1 MRVLNITSVSN
12 RFGKLSASADWGR
25 YLGDMIIVL
34 LFLLALVCV
43 RMVQAAPGVVVTL
56 ALSSSS
62 VTTGTPVSLTASV
75 TALGVPVTNGTVTF
89 CDANAPYCENS
100 AVIGTSQL
108 TAVGTASMKFV
119 PGIGTHSYKAVFS
132 GTSLY
137 LSGASPAQPLT
148 VTGNGSY
155 ASTTSISF
163 TGVAGSYS
171 LTGSV
176 AGKVLPPTGSVSF
189 LDTSNDNF
197 SLGSATLGS
206 ASSAQSFL
214 SAVNYPTD
222 GPYAVFV
229 ATGDFNGDGFT
240 DLAVATG
247 TNPGV
252 LVGTTISILLGKGD
266 GTFQAAP
273 FPSPIVG
280 NQPFA
285 IAVGDFNHDGKTD
298 LAVVNMST
306 NNVSVLLGNGD
317 GSFQTAAS
325 YSTGGASKPDAIA
338 VGDIN
343 NDGILDLVIAN
354 QNGTIAILLGNAN
367 GSFNGAATIALN
379 SSIPSPSLYGI
390 AVGKLTTSGFVDI
403 VVVDNANASVYV
415 LKGTGSLPV
424 SPATPDIYAVGTSPE
439 SVTIADFNGDG
450 NLDLAVTNSPTGG
463 AKGSVSVLLGSANG
477 SFTTKSTNTVGL
489 LPYVL
494 TTGDFNGDGIADLAV
509 PNVGGNNVSVLLG
522 KGDGTFSTQSTY
534 ATGTGAKAVAVGD
547 FNGDGLADIAVS
559 NRVAD
564 NVSILLN
571 SVTQTVTG
579 TLPGVS
585 IPGVVGSHLVDASYP
600 GDSNFSGSTSG
611 TISLTGTPEVTTL
624 ALSASPASTNAGQS
638 VVLTATLSPSTL
650 GNLVTTGEVVTFYSG
665 STVLGTGTLNAF
677 GIATFSTSTLPVGTA
692 SLTATYVGDANFLTS
707 TSPAFREVVDPTGT
721 GVLDIHGRWEFA
733 ITSGDSPAQLSMSG
747 QSTISSY
754 ILQSGTALTNI
765 VPFNTDTI
773 ICDTDGLN
781 NATVIGSSI
790 DTGGNVS
797 ITFSITDAASPTFQY
812 VFTGLVTTGPPMT
825 IIGTYQKSSGG
836 CTMGNLGSSGTPDG
850 TFSATYFPDISGTW
864 TGDFDADTGTGP
876 TSPATFV
883 LSTNPDKSLSG
894 TVTTALAN
902 AALTPCFVG
911 PVTLTAGMAQGTS
924 QSSGIGME
932 LFGTDGVATL
942 WVNAY
947 ATNPDGSVA
956 ALGEDNPADGSNGT
970 INDGTN
976 NAYTAFYGIS
986 GGPCDGLGGGDAPFK
1001 QVVKKTPPAKHH
1013 GHHEH
1018 HEHHAHHHRFHHHLK
1033 SEDRQ
1038 TS

>member
-1 MRVLNITSVSN
+1 
-12 RFGKLSASADWGR
+12 
-25 YLGDMIIVL
+25 MIIVL

-43 RMVQAAPGVVVTL
+43 RMAQAAPPQTTKTAL
-56 ALSSSS
+56 SLSSSS
-62 VTTGTPVSLTASV
+62 VPTGTTVTLTASV
-75 TALGVPVTNGTVTF
+75 TAGVVPVTTGTVVF
-89 CDANAPYCENS
+89 CNSLAKYCEDS
-100 AVIGTSQL
+100 SIIGTAQLTSSGTAVI
-108 TAVGTASMKFV
+108 KIR
-119 PGIGTHSYKAVFS
+119 PGIGSHSYSASFTAIPS
-132 GTSLY
+132 TYLGSL
-137 LSGASPAQPLT
+137 SSAQSLT
-148 VTGNGSY
+148 VTGIFPTR
-155 ASTTSISF
+155 TTVSSAGTVGNYTL
-163 TGVAGSYS
+163 TGRVTGAGS
-171 LTGSV
+171 LTL
-176 AGKVLPPTGSVSF
+176 APTGTLSF
-189 LDTSNDNF
+189 ADTTNGNF
-197 SLGSATLGS
+197 LLGSATLGP
-206 ASSAQSFL
+206 ATLTQTFL
-214 SAVNYPTD
+214 PHVDYPID
-222 GPYAVFV
+222 VPFAVFV
-229 ATGDFNGDGFT
+229 AVGDFNGDGIP

-247 TNPGV
+247 TNTSGTV
-252 LVGTTISILLGKGD
+252 VGTTVSILLGNGD
-266 GTFQAAP
+266 GTFQAAVNYP
-273 FPSPIVG
+273 AH

-285 IAVGDFNHDGKTD
+285 IVVG
-298 LAVVNMST
+298 
-306 NNVSVLLGNGD
+306 
-317 GSFQTAAS
+317 
-325 YSTGGASKPDAIA
+325 
-338 VGDIN
+338 
-343 NDGILDLVIAN
+343 
-354 QNGTIAILLGNAN
+354 
-367 GSFNGAATIALN
+367 
-379 SSIPSPSLYGI
+379 
-390 AVGKLTTSGFVDI
+390 
-403 VVVDNANASVYV
+403 
-415 LKGTGSLPV
+415 
-424 SPATPDIYAVGTSPE
+424 
-439 SVTIADFNGDG
+439 DFNGDG
-450 NLDLAVTNSPTGG
+450 NLDLAVDNLS
-463 AKGSVSVLLGSANG
+463 SSDVSILLGDGQGKFSAPVNYKTFNTSG
-477 SFTTKSTNTVGL
+477 PDSIAVGDVNNDGKLDLVVANRNTGTVG
-489 LPYVL
+489 
-494 TTGDFNGDGIADLAV
+494 
-509 PNVGGNNVSVLLG
+509 VLLG
-522 KGDGTFSTQSTY
+522 KGDGTFQTTTTITLTGVLASPSLYGIALGKFSTSGNLDLATVDYTNNSVYVMKGNGDGTFQSPAIYTV
-534 ATGTGAKAVAVGD
+534 GNQPWSVAVGD
-547 FNGDGLADIAVS
+547 FNGDGNPDLAVTNSD
-559 NRVAD
+559 D
-564 NVSILLN
+564 N
-571 SVTQTVTG
+571 SVTVLLGSAAGTFTVQPTPLTVGINPYNLTTGDINGDGLTDLVVANLTSQTVSVLYGNGDGTFQAQITSPTG
-579 TLPGVS
+579 TQPKSVAVGDFNGDGFADLAVANRTADTVGVLINVVGQTASTSISGIS
-585 IPGVVGSHLVDASYP
+585 IPGSGSHLVDATYP
-600 GDSNFSGSTSG
+600 SNPNFNGSSSSAV
-611 TISLTGTPEVTTL
+611 SLNASPQLTNL
-624 ALSASPASTNAGQS
+624 ALSANPTPSTAGQS

-650 GNLVTTGEVVTFYSG
+650 GDLVTTGEVVTFYSG
-665 STVLGTGTLNAF
+665 STVLGTGTLNSF

-754 ILQSGTALTNI
+754 ILQSGTALTNV

-790 DTGGNVS
+790 DSGGNVS

-836 CTMGNLGSSGTPDG
+836 CTMGNLGTSGTPDG
-850 TFSATYFPDISGTW
+850 TFSATYFPDLSGSW

-876 TSPATFV
+876 TSTATFV

-911 PVTLTAGMAQGTS
+911 PVTLTPGMAEGTS

-956 ALGEDNPADGSNGT
+956 ALGEDKPADGSTGT